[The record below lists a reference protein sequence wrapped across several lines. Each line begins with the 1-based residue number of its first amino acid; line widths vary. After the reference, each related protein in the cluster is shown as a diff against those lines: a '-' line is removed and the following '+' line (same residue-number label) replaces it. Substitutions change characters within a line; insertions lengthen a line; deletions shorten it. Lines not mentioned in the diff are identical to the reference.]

1 MRRFILL
8 FFVFTFGIFAQ
19 GEVYATENIEDI
31 GWDFSDGWFDRN
43 PGKFK
48 AAAAIYDNDLT
59 TGVTIAKGSFT
70 TIQFYETL
78 DKGIMGFYGKCGG
91 LYFNVKFYN
100 GNTVVKEFRS
110 EKDVCKEYY
119 SYIID
124 QPITKIEFRG
134 SINSVA
140 YIKEF
145 DIFTEIDPIEFIPVE
160 NLSVKKKT
168 YESIELSWESSKKAL
183 GNRIYLDGKL
193 IGTLDKGVDN
203 YEIKNLNPNQKYQI
217 NVSSVYKTGESELKG
232 IEVVTDDLPKLPS
245 DFVVV
250 TDISDNSAVF
260 KFNLQKIEHLPSKLK
275 IYKSIDSTNTM
286 DIPVYSN
293 VTLDKKIDG
302 LKAETEY
309 TYYVA
314 ADYGNNRITD
324 KIPITFKTAEAN
336 REVSNL
342 KATAAANSV
351 VLKWNMPLY
360 DDLQFAR
367 IYRKKDN
374 SEFGA
379 KLKALFVND
388 DGYSPLFE
396 TNGTNFKDLTVASDT
411 AYTYKVT
418 TVDNAE
424 NETLGITVKT
434 KTPKMSVGGGG
445 TNIDENGDYLITWE
459 SPVTGKIKVLIA
471 GKEHAIVPAADKKII
486 IPKDKMKFDLLG
498 IPDVQLIPI
507 DDSGNEGIPSKPGGG
522 GIGDIIGGGDTA
534 AEITPE
540 NTLDMAVGLFLL
552 VGGFLLLGMSFW
564 LVPKLIRLIRQ
575 ALGNKNSQTE
585 IGRRTS

>member
-1 MRRFILL
+1 
-8 FFVFTFGIFAQ
+8 
-19 GEVYATENIEDI
+19 
-31 GWDFSDGWFDRN
+31 
-43 PGKFK
+43 
-48 AAAAIYDNDLT
+48 
-59 TGVTIAKGSFT
+59 
-70 TIQFYETL
+70 
-78 DKGIMGFYGKCGG
+78 
-91 LYFNVKFYN
+91 
-100 GNTVVKEFRS
+100 
-110 EKDVCKEYY
+110 
-119 SYIID
+119 
-124 QPITKIEFRG
+124 
-134 SINSVA
+134 
-140 YIKEF
+140 
-145 DIFTEIDPIEFIPVE
+145 
-160 NLSVKKKT
+160 
-168 YESIELSWESSKKAL
+168 
-183 GNRIYLDGKL
+183 
-193 IGTLDKGVDN
+193 
-203 YEIKNLNPNQKYQI
+203 
-217 NVSSVYKTGESELKG
+217 
-232 IEVVTDDLPKLPS
+232 
-245 DFVVV
+245 
-250 TDISDNSAVF
+250 
-260 KFNLQKIEHLPSKLK
+260 
-275 IYKSIDSTNTM
+275 
-286 DIPVYSN
+286 
-293 VTLDKKIDG
+293 
-302 LKAETEY
+302 
-309 TYYVA
+309 
-314 ADYGNNRITD
+314 
-324 KIPITFKTAEAN
+324 
-336 REVSNL
+336 
-342 KATAAANSV
+342 
-351 VLKWNMPLY
+351 MPLY

-388 DGYSPLFE
+388 DGYIPLFE

-418 TVDNAE
+418 TVDNAD

-575 ALGNKNSQTE
+575 ALGNKNGQTE